1 MLFIYHHAKT
11 NSKISSVLWFHV
23 PQPPGNDPDQT
34 PEIPP
39 MTPPDEGIE
48 LPPREEP
55 FPFQEPEK
63 PVRH

>member
-1 MLFIYHHAKT
+1 MSFVSHHVE
-11 NSKISSVLWFHV
+11 ISPIGSPVFWFHV
-23 PQPPGNDPDQT
+23 PQPPGNDPDQA

-55 FPFQEPEK
+55 APFQEPEK